1 MITPRLGYDYLLNF
15 GFTTLTD
22 GVQVGNEIKSDVNQS
37 LALGGLTYGVTPYE
51 LTAAYAAIATA
62 VLM

>member
-37 LALGGLTYGVTPYE
+37 LALGGLTYGVT
-51 LTAAYAAIATA
+51 LTN
-62 VLM
+62 